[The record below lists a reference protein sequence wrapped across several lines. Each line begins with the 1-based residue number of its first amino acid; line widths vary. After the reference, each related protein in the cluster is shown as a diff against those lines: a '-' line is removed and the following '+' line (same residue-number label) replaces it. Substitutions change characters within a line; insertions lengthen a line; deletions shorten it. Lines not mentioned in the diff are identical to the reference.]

1 MSKPKL
7 EKRFMEMRAADGGD
21 DQSMII
27 EGRAIC
33 YNSPQTYTY
42 GEYSYTEVI
51 QPGALDKTDMKDV
64 PLRYNHNDSYLIM
77 ARTRNKSLELIRDEK
92 GLMIRAELLDTQSN
106 RDVYQAIKEGLLD
119 KMSFAFTSR
128 ADTDLWE
135 QQGDDT
141 KRTITDIEKLYDVI
155 LDAVGSSE
163 TVNKMLPLLK
173 RNGTIGVYGW
183 NDRQRYGINPFT
195 AQRSFNVYNDG
206 YDEEET
212 NEQVQAMVLSGVLKA
227 DLWYNMDHPVSLS
240 DIADVYEHLRRHEAF
255 KYLISLN

>member
-7 EKRFMEMRAADGGD
+7 EKRLLEMRAADGGD

-33 YNSPQTYTY
+33 YNSPKTYTY
-42 GEYSYTEVI
+42 GDYSYTEVI

-64 PLRYNHNDSYLIM
+64 PLRYNHNDSFLIM
-77 ARTRNKSLELIRDEK
+77 ARTRNKSLELIKDEK

-141 KRTITDIEKLYDVI
+141 KRTITDIEKLYDVSVV
-155 LDAVGSSE
+155 DV
-163 TVNKMLPLLK
+163 
-173 RNGTIGVYGW
+173 
-183 NDRQRYGINPFT
+183 PFYDDT
-195 AQRSFNVYNDG
+195 SIYARSFEKLESWKESLL
-206 YDEEET
+206 DEQKAFEMRKRKLELI
-212 NEQVQAMVLSGVLKA
+212 AKLKER
-227 DLWYNMDHPVSLS
+227 
-240 DIADVYEHLRRHEAF
+240 I
-255 KYLISLN
+255 

>member
-42 GEYSYTEVI
+42 GDYSYTEVI

-64 PLRYNHNDSYLIM
+64 PLRYNHNDSFLIM
-77 ARTRNKSLELIRDEK
+77 ARTRNRSLELIKDEK

-141 KRTITDIEKLYDVI
+141 KRTITDIEKLYDVSI
-155 LDAVGSSE
+155 VDV
-163 TVNKMLPLLK
+163 
-173 RNGTIGVYGW
+173 
-183 NDRQRYGINPFT
+183 PFYDDT
-195 AQRSFNVYNDG
+195 SIYARSFEKLESWKESLL
-206 YDEEET
+206 DE
-212 NEQVQAMVLSGVLKA
+212 QKA
-227 DLWYNMDHPVSLS
+227 FEVRKRKLEL
-240 DIADVYEHLRRHEAF
+240 IAKLTER
-255 KYLISLN
+255 I